1 MNNFKIVSLRH
12 KDIEGF
18 LYFSY
23 LWPSLFKKLLNMI
36 QLFHR
41 MISAALGISEKQIGH
56 TLDLL
61 EDGATIPF
69 ISRYRKEATG
79 GLDEVQIEAIKTH
92 YEKLNETAKRK
103 ETIINTISE
112 QGKMTPE
119 LQKRIDETWD
129 STILEDIYLPYKPK
143 RRTRAE
149 VARQKGLEPLATLL
163 MLQREPNP
171 EKRAEAYVKG
181 EVKDAEDAL
190 KGARDIIA
198 EQVSEDE
205 QARNT
210 VRFAF
215 SRQAVITA
223 KVVKGKETEADKY
236 RDYFE
241 FSKPL
246 KKCTSHQLLAIR
258 RAEAEGL
265 LKVSI
270 SPDDEECV
278 ERLERRFVRSNNA
291 CGEQVAEAVQD
302 AYKRLLKS
310 SIETEFA
317 AQSKEQAD
325 EEAIRVFV
333 QNLRQLLLAS
343 PLGQKR
349 VMGIDPGFRTGCK
362 VICLDAQGNLLHN
375 ENIYPHAPVH
385 KTAEAVSKIQK
396 MVEAY
401 QIEAIAVGNGTAS
414 RETEDFLKH
423 QTFRQDIQVF
433 VVSEQGA
440 SIYSASKIAR
450 DEFPEYDVTVRGA
463 VSIARRLM
471 DPLAEL
477 VKIDPKSIGVGQYQH
492 DVDQTKLK
500 KSLDLTVESCVNLV
514 GVNLNTASSHLLT
527 YISGLGPQLAQ
538 NIVNYRAENGAFTS
552 RKQLMKVPRMGAK
565 AFEQCAGFL
574 RIPQAENP
582 LDNTAVHP
590 ESYCIVEQ
598 MAKDLGCSVA
608 ELIASKEL
616 RLKIKPEKY
625 LTPTVGMPTLKDIL
639 QELEKPGRDPRGPIK
654 IFEFD
659 KNVRTINDLREGM
672 ELPGIV
678 GNITNFGAF
687 VDIGIKENGLI
698 HLSQLADRFVSDPNE
713 IVSIHQHV
721 RVRVLSV
728 DMDRKRI
735 ALKLVSDAS

>member
-1 MNNFKIVSLRH
+1 
-12 KDIEGF
+12 
-18 LYFSY
+18 
-23 LWPSLFKKLLNMI
+23 MI

-56 TLDLL
+56 TLELL

-79 GLDEVQIEAIKTH
+79 GLDEVQIEAIKTQ

-103 ETIINTISE
+103 ETIINTINE
-112 QGKMTPE
+112 QGKITPE

-129 STILEDIYLPYKPK
+129 STVLEDIYLPYKPK

-721 RVRVLSV
+721 RVKVLSV
-728 DMDRKRI
+728 DINRKRI
-735 ALKLVSDAS
+735 ALKLISE

>member
-1 MNNFKIVSLRH
+1 
-12 KDIEGF
+12 
-18 LYFSY
+18 
-23 LWPSLFKKLLNMI
+23 MI

-112 QGKMTPE
+112 QEKMTPE

-721 RVRVLSV
+721 RVKVLSV

-735 ALKLVSDAS
+735 ALKLISE